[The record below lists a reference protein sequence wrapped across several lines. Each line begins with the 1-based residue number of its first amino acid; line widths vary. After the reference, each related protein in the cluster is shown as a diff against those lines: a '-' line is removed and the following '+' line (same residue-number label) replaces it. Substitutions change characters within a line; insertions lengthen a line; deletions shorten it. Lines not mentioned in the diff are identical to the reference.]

1 LTDYKFSN
9 AIFTAALNFI
19 RLAREEEGDMGAAR
33 VYAMMDAFDPDLR
46 DEIMLRL
53 IINDTTGPIRIVMQ
67 HEGIKQKI
75 TAIKEVRSMTRFGL
89 REAKDVLDLADEGRT
104 AIIEGDWTSEQRDAL
119 SKSLRGT
126 GYIVV

>member
-1 LTDYKFSN
+1 MTDYKFSN

-19 RLAREEEGDMGAAR
+19 RVAREEAGDMGAKQ

-46 DEIMLRL
+46 DELMLRL

-75 TAIKEVRSMTRFGL
+75 TAIKEIRGVTRFGL
-89 REAKDVLDLADEGRT
+89 KEAKDVVDLADEGRQ
-104 AIIEGDWTSEQRDAL
+104 AIIEGDWTAEQKDTL

-126 GYIVV
+126 GYTVV

>member
-1 LTDYKFSN
+1 MTDYKFSN

-53 IINDTTGPIRIVMQ
+53 IINDTTGPIRIVLQ
-67 HEGIKQKI
+67 HEGIRQKI

-89 REAKDVLDLADEGRT
+89 KEAKDVLDLADEGRQ
-104 AIIEGDWTSEQRDAL
+104 AIIEGDWTAEQRDAL

-126 GYIVV
+126 GYAVV

>member
-1 LTDYKFSN
+1 MDYKFSN
-9 AIFTAALNFI
+9 AIFNAALNFI

-75 TAIKEVRSMTRFGL
+75 NAIKEVRTMTRFGL
-89 REAKDVLDLADEGRT
+89 KEAKDVLDLADEGRN
-104 AIIEGDWTSEQRDAL
+104 AIIAGDWTAEQKDTL
-119 SKSLRGT
+119 SKGLRGT
-126 GYIVV
+126 GYAVV

>member
-1 LTDYKFSN
+1 MDYKFSN
-9 AIFTAALNFI
+9 AIFNAALDFI

-75 TAIKEVRSMTRFGL
+75 NAIKEVRSMTRFGL
-89 REAKDVLDLADEGRT
+89 RETKDIFDLADEGRN
-104 AIIEGDWTSEQRDAL
+104 AIIEGDWTAEQRDAL

-126 GYIVV
+126 GYAVV

>member
-1 LTDYKFSN
+1 MDYKFSN
-9 AIFTAALNFI
+9 AIFNAALNFI

>member
-9 AIFTAALNFI
+9 AIFNAALNFI

-75 TAIKEVRSMTRFGL
+75 NAIKELRSVTRFGL
-89 REAKDVLDLADEGRT
+89 KEAKDVLDLADEGRT

-126 GYIVV
+126 GYAVV

>member
-1 LTDYKFSN
+1 MDYKFSN
-9 AIFTAALNFI
+9 AIFNAALNFI

-75 TAIKEVRSMTRFGL
+75 TAIKEVRTMTRFGL
-89 REAKDVLDLADEGRT
+89 KEAKDVLDLADEGRN
-104 AIIEGDWTSEQRDAL
+104 AIIEGDWTAEQRDAL
-119 SKSLRGT
+119 SKSLRGP
-126 GYIVV
+126 GYAVV

>member
-1 LTDYKFSN
+1 MTDYKFSN

-89 REAKDVLDLADEGRT
+89 KEAKDVFDLADEGRT
-104 AIIEGDWTSEQRDAL
+104 AIIEGDWTAEQRDAL

-126 GYIVV
+126 GYAVV

>member
-1 LTDYKFSN
+1 MNYKFSN

-33 VYAMMDAFDPDLR
+33 VYAMMDAFDTDLR

-75 TAIKEVRSMTRFGL
+75 NAIKEVRSMTRFGL
-89 REAKDVLDLADEGRT
+89 KEAKDVLDLADEGRN
-104 AIIEGDWTSEQRDAL
+104 AIIEGDWTAEQRDAL

-126 GYIVV
+126 GYAVV

>member
-1 LTDYKFSN
+1 MTDYKFSN

-19 RLAREEEGDMGAAR
+19 RLAREEAGDMGAAR

-75 TAIKEVRSMTRFGL
+75 TAIKEIRGVTRFGL
-89 REAKDVLDLADEGRT
+89 KETKDITDLADEGCT
-104 AIIEGDWTSEQRDAL
+104 AIIPGDWTAEQKDTL
-119 SKSLRGT
+119 SKGLRGT
-126 GYIVV
+126 GYAVV